1 MHSQQLEVLS
11 ETLRECKSTQ
21 FLNLLYTNSDIVKTH
36 RTVPL
41 LVMIINKRI
50 KMYLFSE
57 KYLNFI

>member
-11 ETLRECKSTQ
+11 ETLRELKSTQ

-41 LVMIINKRI
+41 LVMIINIFTSKAI
-50 KMYLFSE
+50 
-57 KYLNFI
+57 